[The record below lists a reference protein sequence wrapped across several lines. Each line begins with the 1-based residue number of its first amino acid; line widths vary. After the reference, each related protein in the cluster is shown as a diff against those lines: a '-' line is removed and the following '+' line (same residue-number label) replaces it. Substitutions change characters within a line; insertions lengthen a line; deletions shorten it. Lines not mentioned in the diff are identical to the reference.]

1 MVRLLKQAQAW
12 MGDIARAWCDHRRAA
27 KRRWQA
33 IEFTRG
39 RPKRVP
45 LYRELIKIA
54 RATLAYLREAAARLS
69 GSTKPTVAL
78 WRAKVG
84 HYEPLIERVIAQ
96 SERRGVCGGTGPA
109 RGKPVRPFETPSH
122 THLQGQ
128 PRRPNRPQPPPNTR

>member
-1 MVRLLKQAQAW
+1 

-33 IEFTRG
+33 IAFTRG

-45 LYRELIKIA
+45 LYRELVKIA
-54 RATLAYLREAAARLS
+54 RTTLAYLREAAARLS

-84 HYEPLIERVIAQ
+84 HDEPLIERVIAQ
-96 SERRGVCGGTGPA
+96 SERRVLCGGAGAGPDK
-109 RGKPVRPFETPSH
+109 RVKPVRNPAGPIV
-122 THLQGQ
+122 QG
-128 PRRPNRPQPPPNTR
+128 R